1 MTKRRTYRFG
11 KSQFSLEFGDITTS
25 AAQVLVSSDDY
36 YLSMEGGVSAAIR
49 EAGGNAIVL
58 DAAKKV
64 PATLGD
70 VVVTTAG
77 TLPAQYIFHAITI
90 GLQDKEVTSEEV
102 IKQTTHRCM
111 RLLDAMGLHSIA
123 FPAIGTG
130 LAGFSY
136 EDVAI
141 QMAQVISEDLLDC
154 QESLEVTIYLFN
166 LFSQTQPI
174 DFVRFFEEFAVRAP
188 NIADHET
195 EISKPNKENETPI
208 SDILSVTPEE
218 VKSRR
223 LHNLRKLMASLE
235 DQRYRLEEQ
244 LIDLLSDDNEDATK
258 KIREKLQ
265 ENEEL
270 RLKYLG
276 ELKRL
281 SKEEEVSPLAVDQT
295 QKSRT
300 VFVSSTY
307 RDLAKHRAAVRGQI
321 ARRDM
326 LFRGMEHFGADP
338 NRLAPAAK
346 IIKEVQAADVY
357 LGIFGIRYGSIDQAT
372 GFSMTELEFNEA
384 ETQEKQMLLY
394 VIHDDAPI
402 KVSDVESDP
411 EGKAKLDALRTRIL
425 QNYIPHMFTTIE
437 DLTSQVYEDLGKL

>member
-1 MTKRRTYRFG
+1 MTKSRTYRFG
-11 KSQFSLEFGDITTS
+11 KSQLSLEFGDITTS
-25 AAQVLVSSDDY
+25 EAQVLVSSDDY
-36 YLSMEGGVSAAIR
+36 YLSMGGGVSAAIR

-90 GLQDKEVTSEEV
+90 GLQDKKVASEEV

-141 QMAQVISEDLLDC
+141 QMAQVISKDLLDC
-154 QESLEVTIYLFN
+154 QESLEVTIYLFDR
-166 LFSQTQPI
+166 FGQMQPI

-188 NIADHET
+188 NIANHET
-195 EISKPNKENETPI
+195 ETPKPSKENKILT
-208 SDILSVTPEE
+208 SDVLSVTPEE
-218 VKSRR
+218 AKLLRV
-223 LHNLRKLMASLE
+223 LNLRKLMLPLE
-235 DQRYRLEEQ
+235 NQRYKILEQ
-244 LIDLLSDDNEDATK
+244 LIDLLRADNEDAIK
-258 KIREKLQ
+258 KTREKLH
-265 ENEEL
+265 ENDEL
-270 RLKYLG
+270 RLKYLD
-276 ELKRL
+276 ELDSL
-281 SKEEEVSPLAVDQT
+281 SKEEGSPLTVDQA

-307 RDLAKHRAAVRGQI
+307 QDLAEHRAAVMDRI
-321 ARRDM
+321 TRRDM
-326 LFRGMEHFGADP
+326 HFRGMERFGADP

-346 IIKEVQAADVY
+346 IIEEVQASDVY
-357 LGIFGIRYGSIDQAT
+357 LGIFGMRYGSIDQAT

-384 ETQEKQMLLY
+384 KTREKQMLLY
-394 VIHDDAPI
+394 VIHDDASI
-402 KVSDVESDP
+402 KASNVESDP
-411 EGKAKLDALRTRIL
+411 EGTAKLNDLKARIL
-425 QNYIPHMFTTIE
+425 QNYTVYRFTTIE
-437 DLTSQVYEDLGKL
+437 DLARQVYEDLGKL